1 MRLRGINNR
10 DGHFKFNFNFLN
22 LKLNLKPEARQPLSE
37 SRSAVHRAL
46 RQSRS
51 LAGYYG
57 ALCCHVTG
65 GHHAVP
71 PPLEAVASCSL
82 VPRLASGSGP
92 PAIPEGALII
102 VAQPRQ

>member
-1 MRLRGINNR
+1 MRLREINNR
-10 DGHFKFNFNFLN
+10 DGHFKFNFNLF
-22 LKLNLKPEARQPLSE
+22 KVKFGGAPATEGRP
-37 SRSAVHRAL
+37 AVHAAL

-57 ALCCHVTG
+57 VLCCHVTG

-82 VPRLASGSGP
+82 VLTVLAGFRAASRCHWQCRRRFPREL
-92 PAIPEGALII
+92 EL
-102 VAQPRQ
+102 